1 MIKLLHLLKEV
12 LEGSNKAPQGVI
24 DFGNGKILVG
34 DNHFDPVELSQDLVD
49 KIVAAGK
56 SNGYYGEGK
65 GIEHNQG
72 VMSSE
77 IYKALVDAGADYK
90 ESWDKLIEIPKEE
103 KYTYLATLFSNPS
116 ENKRIPTLMKKVK
129 KGDTIFSLLSRTFDD
144 YTEPGLGLSANDL
157 EKFLKEIS
165 QKEVDFLILSKQ
177 QATKENLQSFL
188 DKGEN
193 LMWGNGDGIITLP
206 NGEKVHYNKYSTN
219 AGKMAKR
226 ETDIRDNWL
235 INKAGPGVYFVGS
248 GHLESIKNMKGGKP
262 VIDGSKINTAST
274 AKTK

>member
-1 MIKLLHLLKEV
+1 MIKLISLLREI
-12 LEGSNKAPQGVI
+12 LEGTNKAPQGVI
-24 DFGNGKILVG
+24 NFGNGKVLVG
-34 DNHFDPVELSQDLVD
+34 DNHEDPIELSQDLID
-49 KIVAAGK
+49 MIVKASK

-65 GIEHNQG
+65 GIEHNKG

-77 IYKALVDAGADYK
+77 VYKALVDAGAMDK
-90 ESWDKLIEIPKEE
+90 GSWDKLIEIPKEE

-116 ENKRIPTLMKKVK
+116 ENKRLPTLMKKVK

-144 YTEPGLGLSANDL
+144 YTEPGLGLSAKDL
-157 EKFLKEIS
+157 EKFLKEIG
-165 QKEVDFLILSKQ
+165 QEGVDFLALSKQ
-177 QATKENLQSFL
+177 PVTTKNLQSFL

-193 LMWGNGDGIITLP
+193 LMWGNKKGIITLP
-206 NGEKVHYNKYSTN
+206 DGTKVHYNKYSTN

-248 GHLESIKNMKGGKP
+248 GHLKSIENMKGGKP
-262 VIDGSKINTAST
+262 VIDGSKIDTAST
-274 AKTK
+274 AKTE

>member
-72 VMSSE
+72 VISSE
-77 IYKALVDAGADYK
+77 VYKALIDAGADYK

>member
-77 IYKALVDAGADYK
+77 IYKALIDAKAKHKG
-90 ESWDKLIEIPKEE
+90 SWDKLIEIPKEE

>member
-165 QKEVDFLILSKQ
+165 QKEVDFFILSKQ

-206 NGEKVHYNKYSTN
+206 DGEKVHYNKYSTN

>member
-1 MIKLLHLLKEV
+1 MIKLLQLIREV

-34 DNHFDPVELSQDLVD
+34 DNHYDPVELSQDLVD

-56 SNGYYGEGK
+56 SNGYYGEGIGIKHNK
-65 GIEHNQG
+65 G
-72 VMSSE
+72 VVSSE
-77 IYKALVDAGADYK
+77 VYKALVDAGANYK
-90 ESWDKLIEIPKEE
+90 KSWDKLVEIPKEE

-144 YTEPGLGLSANDL
+144 YTEPGLGLSAKDL
-157 EKFLKEIS
+157 ERFLKEIS
-165 QKEVDFLILSKQ
+165 QQEVNFLILSKQ

-206 NGEKVHYNKYSTN
+206 NGEKVHYNEYSTN

-248 GHLESIKNMKGGKP
+248 GHLKSIEKMKGGKP
-262 VIDGSKINTAST
+262 VIGGSKIDTPST

>member
-56 SNGYYGEGK
+56 SSGYYGEGI
-65 GIEHNQG
+65 GIEHNKG

-77 IYKALVDAGADYK
+77 VYKALVDAKAKYK
-90 ESWDKLIEIPKEE
+90 GSWDKLIEIPKEE
-103 KYTYLATLFSNPS
+103 KYVYLATLFSNPS
-116 ENKRIPTLMKKVK
+116 ENKRVPTLMKKVK
-129 KGDTIFSLLSRTFDD
+129 KGDTIFNLLSRTFDD
-144 YTEPGLGLSANDL
+144 YTEPGLGLSAKDL
-157 EKFLKEIS
+157 EKFLKEVS
-165 QKEVDFLILSKQ
+165 QKEVDFLVLSKQ
-177 QATKENLQSFL
+177 QATKENLQSFI

-206 NGEKVHYNKYSTN
+206 NGKEVHYNEYSTN

-235 INKAGPGVYFVGS
+235 INKAGPGVYFIGS
-248 GHLESIKNMKGGKP
+248 GHLKSIAKMKGGKP
-262 VIDGSKINTAST
+262 VIDGSKIDTAST
-274 AKTK
+274 AKTQ